1 MAGTRPVIEAGWID
15 AKKQIGLS
23 GRTVK
28 PKLIIT
34 CGVSGAVQFVA
45 GMQGADY
52 IVAINKDDKAP
63 ILDVAHLALIGDIY
77 DIIPKL
83 IEKIE
88 NNKDN
93 NQKYMASAA
102 K

>member
-1 MAGTRPVIEAGWID
+1 M
-15 AKKQIGLS
+15 
-23 GRTVK
+23 
-28 PKLIIT
+28 IIT

>member
-1 MAGTRPVIEAGWID
+1 ML
-15 AKKQIGLS
+15 KQIGLS

-83 IEKIE
+83 IEK
-88 NNKDN
+88 
-93 NQKYMASAA
+93 QKIT
-102 K
+102 KIIIKNIWHQQLNRGQKCIN

>member
-1 MAGTRPVIEAGWID
+1 
-15 AKKQIGLS
+15 KQIGLS

-83 IEKIE
+83 IEK
-88 NNKDN
+88 
-93 NQKYMASAA
+93 
-102 K
+102 

>member
-1 MAGTRPVIEAGWID
+1 MT
-15 AKKQIGLS
+15 KKQIGLS

-28 PKLIIT
+28 PKLIVT

>member
-1 MAGTRPVIEAGWID
+1 M
-15 AKKQIGLS
+15 
-23 GRTVK
+23 
-28 PKLIIT
+28 IIT

-93 NQKYMASAA
+93 NQKYMASAT